1 MRVVVQVNEF
11 VNRKENESIRQVL
24 NASKLKNS
32 ISREEYEFAGKRKKV
47 LVLKQTTIKNKKI
60 DL

>member
-60 DL
+60 DW